1 MLDLKRANRRKDC
14 GAVRLVSNLRI
25 GFSSSC
31 VKPLFA
37 VDTPVKVLQSWY
49 FQMWEWQDA
58 TWHRLNSKDA
68 KILEKAY
75 LQDPSGCWPLTLG
88 PHESCYQVDFFAM
101 KQRSRNGRVRNL
113 RRKEIP
119 EIQVEAPE
127 VVEAPAEA
135 IPDVVPSDMEP
146 LAQAVQEIPI
156 PVPELLLPPAQ
167 DWSPPLNE
175 AMEASLGRAEALVE
189 ACQALEE
196 VVQEMPEAWQV
207 PSDFGSLQSLQRSV
221 ALGRVVLVKGSWL
234 ALAFEPFSLGVAD
247 LPTRHTLPPEAIWT
261 QMDSLDEATAAQR
274 LVVLSADCAQES
286 AASLSQQ
293 LGRANRLLSEG
304 NAAKEERGVF
314 LDCCSLYL
322 DQSEGEISQCWR
334 DTSEWLAS
342 PFTTKWLLSDAGSSG
357 PRCWERHLAALR
369 RSSHGGVFQVEF
381 NTELMPLLT
390 TPQVTPDALDSLL
403 QEKSFRRP
411 EDLEIAKALYRE
423 AFHRMVRSQEVMD
436 CSNLDWDDFHMLQ
449 LAEVLIHCKSL
460 VKLILAE
467 NRAGDFGFEALASR
481 LPDTLEILDFSGNR
495 FGDEGLRHLAR
506 HLPPRLRQLCLSS
519 NHFGEPGMEALV
531 KTLPDCSQ
539 LSSLS
544 LARVPLAGASL
555 SQLVALKAL
564 RHLCLNEAHL
574 GCEGVLHLT
583 LPTSLEELLL
593 DGNSLGDAGLRML
606 TPKLP
611 GSLQLLSLSDNGLRD
626 AGLRA
631 LAPSTRSLRTLR
643 VNSNHFTT
651 QALQELGLS
660 SPETKILA
668 MHQRP

>member
-1 MLDLKRANRRKDC
+1 
-14 GAVRLVSNLRI
+14 
-25 GFSSSC
+25 
-31 VKPLFA
+31 
-37 VDTPVKVLQSWY
+37 
-49 FQMWEWQDA
+49 MWEWQDA

-113 RRKEIP
+113 RRKEVA
-119 EIQVEAPE
+119 EIHVEPPE
-127 VVEAPAEA
+127 VVEAPAQA
-135 IPDVVPSDMEP
+135 IPDVLQADMGP
-146 LAQAVQEIPI
+146 PQEILPA
-156 PVPELLLPPAQ
+156 ELLLPPVQ
-167 DWSPPLNE
+167 DWSQKE
-175 AMEASLGRAEALVE
+175 AMEALGQAEALVE
-189 ACQALEE
+189 ACQAPVISEE
-196 VVQEMPEAWQV
+196 VVPPEAWQV

-234 ALAFEPFSLGVAD
+234 ALAFEPFSLGLAD
-247 LPTRHTLPPEAIWT
+247 LPTRATLPPEAIWT
-261 QMDSLDEATAAQR
+261 QMDSLDEASAAER
-274 LVVLSADCAQES
+274 LVVLSAEAAAQES
-286 AASLSQQ
+286 AGSLSRQ
-293 LGRANRLLSEG
+293 LGRANRFFGDGDVKS
-304 NAAKEERGVF
+304 KEERGVF
-314 LDCCSLYL
+314 LDCCTLYL
-322 DQSEGEISQCWR
+322 DHSEEQISQWR
-334 DTSEWLAS
+334 DTCEWLSS
-342 PFTTKWLLSDAGSSG
+342 PFTTKWLLSDGDSVSG
-357 PRCWERHLAALR
+357 VDSGVSGRRCWERHLASLQ
-369 RSSHGGVFQVEF
+369 RSGRGVFQVEF
-381 NTELMPLLT
+381 NTELVPLLT
-390 TPQVTPDALDSLL
+390 TPQVTPEALESLL
-403 QEKSFRRP
+403 EEKSFQRP

-423 AFHRMVRSQEVMD
+423 AFHRMARSLEVMD
-436 CSNLDWDDFHMLQ
+436 CSGLDWDDFHMLQ

-467 NRAGDFGFEALASR
+467 NRLGDFGLEALASR
-481 LPDTLEILDFSGNR
+481 LPETLEILDFSGNCL
-495 FGDEGLRHLAR
+495 GDEGLKHLAR

-519 NHFGEPGMEALV
+519 NNFGEPGLGALV
-531 KTLPDCSQ
+531 ETLPDCLQ
-539 LSSLS
+539 LSSLR

-555 SQLVALKAL
+555 SRLVGLKAL

-611 GSLQLLSLSDNGLRD
+611 SSLQLLSLSDNGLRD

-668 MHQRP
+668 MNQRP